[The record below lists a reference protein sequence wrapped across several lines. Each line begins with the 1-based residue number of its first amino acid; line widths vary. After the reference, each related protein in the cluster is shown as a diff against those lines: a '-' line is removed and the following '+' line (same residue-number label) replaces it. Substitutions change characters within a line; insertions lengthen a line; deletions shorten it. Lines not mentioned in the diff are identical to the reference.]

1 MAFHMGKLIWFCL
14 LSSSITLPKYQ
25 GPEIEFFKAN
35 VFVMLVYSTTT
46 FGLTSSK
53 TKWFVILW
61 CSHLPIFKIGLFRNI
76 LVYCVL
82 VELFLRKYFRGRK
95 ELFHLLCIAKDAFMS
110 KRRRPTSRVVE
121 GLEKYSFFLLALRT
135 CLVVKSSPQEFW
147 VESIKKRGKTRLVT
161 SSVRLFVLLGG
172 KC

>member
-1 MAFHMGKLIWFCL
+1 M
-14 LSSSITLPKYQ
+14 
-25 GPEIEFFKAN
+25 
-35 VFVMLVYSTTT
+35 FVMLVYSTTT

-76 LVYCVL
+76 LVYCAL

>member
-1 MAFHMGKLIWFCL
+1 MNGCLLADHSELRKQKKTQSNFKCECMAFHMGKLIWFCL
-14 LSSSITLPKYQ
+14 LSSSITLPKHQ

-121 GLEKYSFFLLALRT
+121 GLEKYSFFFA
-135 CLVVKSSPQEFW
+135 CASYVPCCK
-147 VESIKKRGKTRLVT
+147 I
-161 SSVRLFVLLGG
+161 
-172 KC
+172 